1 MGHNVSES
9 LGMKIIDGKYV
20 DLALLLKNF
29 NNEDTVSKRVL
40 VYENNGQIVSKSKS
54 AVKITHIEK

>member
-1 MGHNVSES
+1 MYTVSES
-9 LGMKIIDGKYV
+9 LGMKIIHGKYV

-54 AVKITHIEK
+54 SVKITYIEK